1 MIGPN
6 GDGKFAVATN
16 EGRSRKKKIAGNF
29 NKISSWHITNRIA

>member
-16 EGRSRKKKIAGNF
+16 EGRSRKKEIVGNI
-29 NKISSWHITNRIA
+29 ISSWQCLPYP